1 MPTNRNHTHTGNC
14 QACGRGHA
22 IDLVKG
28 DIAKHGYT
36 VDWNQ
41 FVGVCGGADRLP
53 AQKDVSYT
61 HTVIAFCL
69 KNAQDLTEWA
79 DAVEAGTQDPRT
91 CIHWDATIEW
101 TNKYGTKR
109 IGKNIEINF
118 ALGTKDEQ
126 HTARTN
132 EVNEARHNAA
142 GNRGHAV
149 FLTSFVLPMFG
160 TELYSVE
167 QAEVRQAAERAA
179 RKAKPTK
186 ISFQR
191 RLEALGHKFDKAKE
205 EISTLLLAIDARPAN
220 WDAAYDVMYDA
231 YSLSNWRA
239 KHSAAVL
246 AVLPQAAP
254 VVAEIEALF
263 ADRTAIK
270 AEQKAAGL

>member
-1 MPTNRNHTHTGNC
+1 MQNRNHTHTGNC
-14 QACGRGHA
+14 QACGREHA
-22 IDLVKG
+22 IDIVKG
-28 DIAKHGYT
+28 DVAKHGYK

-61 HTVIAFCL
+61 HTIIAFCL

-79 DAVEAGTQDPRT
+79 DAVEAGTLDPST

-109 IGKNIEINF
+109 IGKNVELTF
-118 ALGTKDEQ
+118 ALGTQAEQ
-126 HTARTN
+126 NTARST
-132 EVNEARHNAA
+132 EVSTSRHHAA
-142 GNRGHAV
+142 GNKDHAA
-149 FLTSFVLPMFG
+149 FLTASVLPMLG
-160 TELYSVE
+160 TELHSVE
-167 QAEVRQAAERAA
+167 QAEVRQAAERAV
-179 RKAKPTK
+179 REAKPTK

-191 RLEALGHKFDKAKE
+191 RIEALGRKFDKAKK
-205 EISTLLLAIDARPAN
+205 EISTLLLAFERDARPAN
-220 WDAAYDVMYDA
+220 WDAAYDAMYV
-231 YSLSNWRA
+231 YSLNNWRT

-263 ADRTAIK
+263 ADRAAIK
-270 AEQKAAGL
+270 TEQKAAGL